1 MNNETNENY
10 SIVSELFWIDNR
22 FTGKTETALICFRIR
37 MTKQFWTYK
46 PETIASMFG
55 ISVRHVNRIYQKMK
69 DCDIMDADGKIIY
82 DESKHREIIKS
93 QQGTCRSQVMDLEV
107 PSSGPSGPKIRT
119 CRSQVMDLEV
129 PSSGPS
135 GPKSIPNSPMK
146 TEFSKESIKEII
158 KESIKENSKE
168 TLNNKENPFDI
179 FVKKGKDEGLKF
191 EHSLPAD
198 ITEFDIIMHA
208 IESGEEYEVVQ
219 SNTETK
225 KLGYHYEKN
234 KHGIWYGIKETVY
247 NERKEFYI
255 KEYKKLLL
263 QQS

>member
-46 PETIASMFG
+46 PETIAGMFG

-82 DESKHREIIKS
+82 DESKHRDIIES
-93 QQGTCRSQVMDLEV
+93 QQRASKPQVMGVDA
-107 PSSGPSGPKIRT
+107 PSLGLQS
-119 CRSQVMDLEV
+119 
-129 PSSGPS
+129 
-135 GPKSIPNSPMK
+135 PKSIPNSPMK

-179 FVKKGKDEGLKF
+179 FVKEGKDEGLKF

-198 ITEFDIIMHA
+198 ITEFDIIMTA
-208 IESGEEYEVVQ
+208 IENGEDYEVVQ
-219 SNTETK
+219 SNRETK

-234 KHGIWYGIKETVY
+234 KHGIWYGIKESLY
-247 NERKEFYI
+247 NEMKEFYI
-255 KEYKKLLL
+255 KKYRELLL